1 MAILSPHTAPIHP
14 SSWFI
19 APSIRVV
26 VHAPSDAYDCV
37 LLRAQT
43 APRHA
48 SQRARWHKLNP
59 FTDAAKGC
67 RRCCKTHGSLCYCR
81 SSSQSKSRL
90 IIVAVIERFL
100 LHHYH
105 HQSTP
110 AASPTSNLSS
120 PATLTTTNT
129 SHLLFYHPA
138 LNAISIAC
146 ALSDHSP
153 LFLPS
158 PSSFS
163 LHSLPQRHQS
173 YHSHIRN
180 DG

>member
-1 MAILSPHTAPIHP
+1 
-14 SSWFI
+14 
-19 APSIRVV
+19 VV

-59 FTDAAKGC
+59 FTRTDAAKGC
-67 RRCCKTHGSLCYCR
+67 LRCCKTHGSLCCCR

-90 IIVAVIERFL
+90 VVITVIEFL
-100 LHHYH
+100 LLHYCH

-120 PATLTTTNT
+120 PATLTNTNT

-153 LFLPS
+153 LFLSSPS
-158 PSSFS
+158 PFS

-173 YHSHIRN
+173 NHSHIRN